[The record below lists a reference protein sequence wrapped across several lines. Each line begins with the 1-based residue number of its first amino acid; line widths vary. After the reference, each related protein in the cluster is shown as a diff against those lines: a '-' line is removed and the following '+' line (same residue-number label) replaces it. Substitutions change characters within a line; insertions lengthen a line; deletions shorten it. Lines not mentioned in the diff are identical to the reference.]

1 MSSSAAVPSAA
12 NDGVSSAD
20 RWRRVRVRSRT
31 AVADSTI
38 ALDLESVD
46 DEPLSTFEA
55 GAHIDIRTRSGLI
68 RQYSLC
74 GDPRVRDRYRL
85 GILLDPKSRGGSA
98 AVHDEIVEGDL
109 VDVSEPRNHFP
120 LVAAA
125 TESLLFAGGI
135 GITPLMAMA
144 YSLADRGSAFT
155 LHYCVRERSRAA
167 FYEELEHSAFAEHV
181 YLHLDD
187 GPVEQRLDADQAL
200 GSPSD
205 GRHVYVCGP
214 AGFIDF
220 IIREARHRG
229 WPESQIHSER
239 FDADVD
245 KAGDSFE
252 LFASRSQRNFVI
264 PGDKTIAEVLLAAG
278 VDVSVACE
286 QGICGTCLCDV
297 LEGTPDHRDLVQSDE
312 EKSSNARMA
321 LCCSRSLSARIVVD
335 I

>member
-1 MSSSAAVPSAA
+1 MLEDAVEAAAA
-12 NDGVSSAD
+12 DRGDVAH

-46 DEPLSTFEA
+46 AELLPAFEA

-74 GDPRVRDRYRL
+74 GDPRVQDRYRL
-85 GILLDPKSRGGSA
+85 GILLDPNSRGGSA

-109 VDVSEPRNHFP
+109 IDVSEPRNHFP
-120 LVAAA
+120 LVATA

-144 YSLADRGSAFT
+144 YSLADQGSAFT
-155 LHYCVRERSRAA
+155 LHYCVRDHSRAA
-167 FYEELEHSAFAEHV
+167 FYDELAASVFAEHV
-181 YLHLDD
+181 VLHVDD
-187 GPVEQRLDADQAL
+187 GPADQRLDPEKAI
-200 GSPSD
+200 GSPT
-205 GRHVYVCGP
+205 GERHVYVCGP

-220 IIREARHRG
+220 ITAKARRRG
-229 WPESQIHSER
+229 WPESRIHSER
-239 FDADVD
+239 FDAVVD
-245 KAGDSFE
+245 KVGDSFE
-252 LFASRSQRNFVI
+252 VFAARSRKAFTI

-278 VDVSVACE
+278 LDISVACE

-312 EKSSNARMA
+312 EKNSNARIA

-335 I
+335 V